1 MNINCPHCGTEY
13 EIEEQEFGKYVT
25 CQICSK
31 GFVAG
36 VLPERSGEQIQLQT
50 HSTTTSRRQCR
61 RNGMANFSIH
71 SIQRQRQEWSSDNEK
86 SGTMTAVVVAAL
98 IVGIGATIIVPVIK
112 SAATHSTWVS
122 RRPAVVQLEEYYA
135 ATKSEMR
142 NAKETL
148 SKEDPSAA
156 ELSSIGRGMTPVL
169 LKGLGRVFDCP
180 SCGKLCRIPSGLKY
194 RVGEERDCQCPY
206 CHKRFR
212 HALR

>member
-13 EIEEQEFGKYVT
+13 VIEEREFAKYVT
-25 CQICSK
+25 CQVCSK

-50 HSTTTSRRQCR
+50 HSAATRRQQRR
-61 RNGMANFSIH
+61 RNGMANFSMR

-86 SGTMTAVVVAAL
+86 SDTMATVIVAAL
-98 IVGIGATIIVPVIK
+98 IVGIGAMIAIPVIK
-112 SAATHSTWVS
+112 SAATHSTWGA
-122 RRPAVVQLEEYYA
+122 RRPAAVQLEEYYA
-135 ATKSEMR
+135 PTQSEIR
-142 NAKETL
+142 NAKKAL
-148 SKEDPSAA
+148 SKEQQSVAD
-156 ELSSIGRGMTPVL
+156 LHSIGRGMTPVL

-180 SCGKLCRIPSGLKY
+180 LCGKSCKIPSGLKY
-194 RVGEERDCQCPY
+194 KIGEERDCLCPY